1 MNEEPIIPI
10 RTYTVVFVALL
21 ILAALTTAVAY
32 IDLGLFNTII
42 AMSIATAKMLL
53 VALFFMHLR
62 YSPGLSR
69 IASIVG
75 LFWLALL
82 VALSLADTFT
92 RHWTPQ
98 GRPW

>member
-1 MNEEPIIPI
+1 MKEEPIVPI
-10 RTYTVVFVALL
+10 RTYTVVFLALL

-32 IDLGLFNTII
+32 VDLGFFNTVI

-62 YSPGLSR
+62 YNSGLSR

-82 VALSLADTFT
+82 VALSLADTVT